1 MGSNQ
6 SIQFFTGINPPYNNV
21 QKDMFGRK
29 QRNASTGPASIL
41 TGKLDPIEQKRDIA
55 RKRAYKIMSD
65 AYAGEK
71 KIDDDIKNRLGLMD
85 HYLSMYGEANDKL
98 REIDD
103 RKEALRQEYGVDKDS
118 QEQKDL
124 EILEKYNDIKERSKL
139 ESDDLMRALELVNK
153 GYQDGYTE
161 YQRRA
166 LEIHKG
172 REPYLDQLTEAKKG
186 LIEESGALRSI
197 ALERLKYHPI
207 VDALEDA
214 DKVMENL
221 SDEIKGMLMDEAVD
235 HVDEKSEEEILLVT
249 DGGYDGQDNIALAK
263 EKNVH
268 LVTTALI
275 GKEAPDVLAV
285 FEFNEDGTRLL
296 KCAAGHVPISQS
308 YTKSTRQCRVSFDR
322 NHCAGCPYQ
331 EQCRPKI
338 HKKVASFITSKNA
351 SNRAKSQRNMQ
362 SEEFS
367 RLARLR
373 NGVETVPSSLRKNY
387 HLDSLPRGIAS
398 RILTR

>member
-71 KIDDDIKNRLGLMD
+71 KIYDDIKNRLGLMD

-124 EILEKYNDIKERSKL
+124 EILEKYNDIKERLKL

-235 HVDEKSEEEILLVT
+235 HVDEKSEEEIEKAEENKEEKKEEEEKIEEIKERREELEALMDPEKAEREPHRT
-249 DGGYDGQDNIALAK
+249 ENESDAGYG
-263 EKNVH
+263 
-268 LVTTALI
+268 
-275 GKEAPDVLAV
+275 DVLTEAILKMDGV
-285 FEFNEDGTRLL
+285 KTNIQQEVSDMVSKMKLVAEDLKGLKVDELL
-296 KCAAGHVPISQS
+296 
-308 YTKSTRQCRVSFDR
+308 
-322 NHCAGCPYQ
+322 
-331 EQCRPKI
+331 
-338 HKKVASFITSKNA
+338 
-351 SNRAKSQRNMQ
+351 
-362 SEEFS
+362 
-367 RLARLR
+367 
-373 NGVETVPSSLRKNY
+373 
-387 HLDSLPRGIAS
+387 
-398 RILTR
+398 